1 MFVSSRCS
9 GKNFE
14 LINNFP
20 KSGFVFNVKH
30 IFTFFIFS
38 WVYLSHEFS
47 ELFSSHNAI
56 LMGQIIFIK
65 DTSFQGDSFC
75 SFKVITTYH
84 RDIDATFISD
94 VIFNAAVYNVS

>member
-1 MFVSSRCS
+1 
-9 GKNFE
+9 
-14 LINNFP
+14 
-20 KSGFVFNVKH
+20 
-30 IFTFFIFS
+30 
-38 WVYLSHEFS
+38 
-47 ELFSSHNAI
+47 
-56 LMGQIIFIK
+56 MGQIIFIK